1 MRKFTVKVIW
11 VINWLFI
18 IATLIAYLGGY
29 YSPAKLWFPSF
40 FALAYPVWLIVLF
53 LFTLFWMF
61 LKKWYFLFPLITIL
75 LGWNTMTRY
84 FSFNIIPPSPKEN
97 GIRIISYNVK
107 NFDLY
112 NWTHNREKRDQII
125 ELIEGQAPDILCLQ
139 EFYTEDHTDFENVNS
154 IKAKLQL
161 PYSHQYY
168 TLNQKQGNHF
178 GEIIFSA
185 YPIVHTGVIIFK
197 NKLNNVGIFADLLID
212 DDTFRVFNVHLQS
225 IYLDEADEAVVE
237 KVIKNQDKQM
247 KTSKRVINK
256 LKTAFIARAPQ
267 AEKVRDAIKK
277 SPYPV
282 IVCGDFNDTPAG
294 YAYHTISKGLYDSF
308 KKGSFG
314 FGATFSGKI
323 PWLRI
328 DYVLFGNDIRTLSHQ
343 RVKSNL
349 SDHFPVVVQFEFEK

>member
-1 MRKFTVKVIW
+1 MRKFSVKVIL

-18 IATLIAYLGGY
+18 LAMLIAYFGGL
-29 YSPAKLWFPSF
+29 YSPAKMWLPSF
-40 FALAYPVWLIVLF
+40 FALAYPVWLFILL
-53 LFTLFWMF
+53 LFTLFWLF
-61 LKKWYFLFPLITIL
+61 FKKWYFLFPLITIL

-84 FSFNIIPPSPKEN
+84 FSFHLITPSPKEKA
-97 GIRIISYNVK
+97 IRVISYNVK

-112 NWTHNREKRDQII
+112 NWTHNRESRDNII
-125 ELIEGQAPDILCLQ
+125 DMLVGQSPDILCLQ

-154 IKAKLQL
+154 IKEKLEL

-178 GEIIFSA
+178 GEILFSA
-185 YPIVHTGVIIFK
+185 YPIINTGEIIFK

-225 IYLDEADEAVVE
+225 IYLDEADEEVVE

-256 LKTAFIARAPQ
+256 LKTAFIARATQ
-267 AEKVRDAIKK
+267 AEKVRAAIDD
-277 SPYPV
+277 SPHPV

-294 YAYHTISKGLYDSF
+294 YAYHTISKGLNDSF
-308 KKGSFG
+308 KKGRFG

-328 DYVLFGNDIRTLSHQ
+328 DYILFDPGIRVLSHQ

-349 SDHFPVVVQFEFEK
+349 SDHYPVVVQFEIE